1 MALQPTPGLATMN
14 SNMRG
19 TAQLP
24 GVTPT
29 PGVATMQT
37 TQAPAGGGGLNIGA
51 FLTEGRQI
59 PQGSALKA
67 TQSQTVLPEWYTNY
81 AMEILSNQQA
91 LAQRPFPVAPMPRVA
106 EFSPTQQQGFGM
118 AGQAATAY
126 QPALGQATQAT
137 QNLMGQTS
145 LGAAQPYFSQAQGLN
160 PSAVAQPD
168 ISAARGLATQAGAT
182 DVLGAASP
190 FLQQAAGMSGTSAAQ
205 PFVQQAAGT
214 IQQGTASGGLSAAQ
228 PFLSQAGQSSVAN
241 INQYMDPYISQ
252 VVDRV
257 GDLGARNLSERILP
271 EIEGRYIAAGQ
282 LGFGGRQPGS
292 GTPSGMMTDTAR
304 ALRDVSA
311 DVSAQQGQLLSQGFG
326 QAQAAAQADLARQAQ
341 LAGTAGQLGTQQQ
354 QALLEAA
361 QQQAGLGAQLGGLTA
376 QQQQALTDIG
386 GRFGTLAGAQ
396 QQGSLST
403 AQQLAALGQMGAGLT
418 QEQQQ
423 LLATLG
429 TQTGSFAG
437 QDISRGL
444 AGADQLAG
452 MGAQAQ
458 QLGLTGAGA
467 LQQVG
472 GVQQSQAQRNLD
484 VAYEDFLRQQGYPQ
498 EQINNMLQTFRGAEA
513 GVPKGVQELGLVPT
527 DYAGRP
533 TTADNILAA
542 LATGAGV
549 LGDFGVIPKN

>member
-14 SNMRG
+14 SNALG

-118 AGQAATAY
+118 TGTAATAY

-137 QNLMGQTS
+137 QQALGS
-145 LGAAQPYFSQAQGLN
+145 PGGLGAAQPYLE
-160 PSAVAQPD
+160 
-168 ISAARGLATQAGAT
+168 
-182 DVLGAASP
+182 
-190 FLQQAAGMSGTSAAQ
+190 
-205 PFVQQAAGT
+205 
-214 IQQGTASGGLSAAQ
+214 
-228 PFLSQAGQSSVAN
+228 QAGQSSVAN
-241 INQYMDPYISQ
+241 INQYMNPYQEQ
-252 VVDRV
+252 VVDRI
-257 GDLGARNLSERILP
+257 GQLGARNLSERILP
-271 EIEGRYIAAGQ
+271 EIEGRYISAGQ
-282 LGFGGRQPGS
+282 LGFGGRDAGM

-304 ALRDVSA
+304 AVRDVSA
-311 DVSAQQGQLLSQGFG
+311 DVLAQ
-326 QAQAAAQADLARQAQ
+326 QAQALQSGYSEAAGLAGTDLSRAAN
-341 LAGTAGQLGTQQQ
+341 LAGTAGSLG
-354 QALLEAA
+354 
-361 QQQAGLGAQLGGLTA
+361 
-376 QQQQALTDIG
+376 
-386 GRFGTLAGAQ
+386 
-396 QQGSLST
+396 
-403 AQQLAALGQMGAGLT
+403 
-418 QEQQQ
+418 
-423 LLATLG
+423 
-429 TQTGSFAG
+429 G
-437 QDISRGL
+437 QDISRNL
-444 AGADQLAG
+444 AGAQQLAG

-498 EQINNMLQTFRGAEA
+498 EQINNLLQTFRGAEA
-513 GVPKGVQELGLVPT
+513 GVPKGVQELGIVPT
-527 DYAGRP
+527 DYKAQP
-533 TTADNILAA
+533 TTADNILAG
-542 LATGAGV
+542 LAAGAGL
-549 LGDFGVIPKN
+549 LGDFGVIPKK